1 MKIYQEIK
9 RKNLTA
15 TKNNCSYS
23 YYVTKE
29 ESNDNKVVLLE
40 NNRGE
45 ITEAKKK
52 HIINTQQSTSHTN
65 VRQRSTLK
73 ISYDKVQ

>member
-15 TKNNCSYS
+15 TKKKNWSYS
-23 YYVTKE
+23 YYVTEE
-29 ESNDNKVVLLE
+29 ESNDNEVELLQ

-45 ITEAKKK
+45 ITEEKKN
-52 HIINTQQSTSHTN
+52 IINTQQSTSQTN
-65 VRQRSTLK
+65 VRQRSALK